1 MRITIDQSKCI
12 GSGHCVMSADE
23 VFAQRPDDGIVV
35 LLDANPTAD
44 LVDDV
49 WEAADTCPARAIIV
63 DDSSETL
70 S

>member
-1 MRITIDQSKCI
+1 
-12 GSGHCVMSADE
+12 MSADE
-23 VFAQRPDDGIVV
+23 VFDQRPDDGIVV
-35 LLDANPTAD
+35 LLDANPSAD

-63 DDSSETL
+63 DDSPEVL